1 MNLHFILTELKKSK
15 CYRSCNNTN
24 DPYAKLC
31 VADVVKNINVKVVDL
46 ISWTNETRHVKW
58 KKTCKCKCRLNASA
72 YNNKQRGYEDKCR
85 RKCKELIEK
94 EYVICGILVIVNVNV
109 INHVLFENT

>member
-24 DPYAKLC
+24 DSYAKLC
-31 VADVVKNINVKVVDL
+31 VADVVKNINVKVFDL

-58 KKTCKCKCRLNASA
+58 DKTCKCKCRLNASA
-72 YNNKQRGYEDKCR
+72 CNNK
-85 RKCKELIEK
+85 
-94 EYVICGILVIVNVNV
+94 
-109 INHVLFENT
+109 